1 MDGNVLLGLAFIS
14 LSLLGFLGLW
24 VFEKIGRAHV

>member
-1 MDGNVLLGLAFIS
+1 MDGNVLLGLAFIG

-24 VFEKIGRAHV
+24 IFEKIKEK